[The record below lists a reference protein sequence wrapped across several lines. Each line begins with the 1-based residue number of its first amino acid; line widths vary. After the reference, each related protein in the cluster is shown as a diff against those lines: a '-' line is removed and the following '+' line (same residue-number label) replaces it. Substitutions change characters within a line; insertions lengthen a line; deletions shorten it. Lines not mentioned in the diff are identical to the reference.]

1 MRSAVL
7 VVVDIQN
14 DFCAGAGLAVPDAE
28 AMLPGV
34 NSLMRDFQRVILTQD
49 WHPPGHVSFASSHP
63 GRQVFERISLPYGE
77 QVLWPDHCVEG
88 TPGAAFHAGLE
99 IPAGATVVRKGIHP
113 EIDSYSAFFENDR
126 QTPVGLD
133 AVLRGHA
140 AREIVLAGL
149 ATDYCI
155 LHTALDARALG
166 YQVTVIESCCRGI
179 DLDGSLADAWKRMAS
194 AGVRR
199 A

>member
-1 MRSAVL
+1 VSHAVL

-14 DFCAGAGLAVPDAE
+14 DFCAGGGLAVPDAE

-34 NSLMRDFQRVILTQD
+34 NSLMQDFQRVILTQD